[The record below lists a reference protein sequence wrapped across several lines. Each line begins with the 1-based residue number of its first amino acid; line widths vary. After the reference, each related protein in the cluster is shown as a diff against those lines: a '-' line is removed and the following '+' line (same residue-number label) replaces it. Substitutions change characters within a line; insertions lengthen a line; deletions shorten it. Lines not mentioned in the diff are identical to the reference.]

1 MNNAIKGQFLNK
13 ETLTNSNQITKNFN
27 YITIKYYVIVKSKDV
42 FEHIKSNPKDEI
54 LKPDPHASTRGHPG
68 GGPPMVTGGHP
79 MGINPLEPSRDKPFI
94 EPSHH
99 HHEPMSHHVHDR
111 SGTKVK
117 RSPPLGELDS
127 GVASMSLEDPNGP
140 PDFNKYQNLSKTAI
154 NQSNQSKTLQPNA
167 LSATQTQY
175 DYDIEKSQT
184 LPERSKSRPDRKK
197 RYLPRNPSLNDSFER
212 KPFRSQVCLTFIS
225 RVYAVKNSIVR
236 AFTTDS

>member
-1 MNNAIKGQFLNK
+1 MG
-13 ETLTNSNQITKNFN
+13 
-27 YITIKYYVIVKSKDV
+27 
-42 FEHIKSNPKDEI
+42 
-54 LKPDPHASTRGHPG
+54 
-68 GGPPMVTGGHP
+68 TGGHP

-140 PDFNKYQNLSKTAI
+140 PDFNKYQNLSKTAM

-212 KPFRSQVCLTFIS
+212 KPFRSQVCITS
-225 RVYAVKNSIVR
+225 RVYAVKIQCITFISIKNLTYILRRIYVHPHHEIR
-236 AFTTDS
+236 VAHFHMILVPKIGD

>member
-1 MNNAIKGQFLNK
+1 MGA
-13 ETLTNSNQITKNFN
+13 
-27 YITIKYYVIVKSKDV
+27 
-42 FEHIKSNPKDEI
+42 
-54 LKPDPHASTRGHPG
+54 HA
-68 GGPPMVTGGHP
+68 

-167 LSATQTQY
+167 LNAPHTQY

-212 KPFRSQVCLTFIS
+212 KPFRSQVSSVHVVESLHYIYIDRNLTFIL
-225 RVYAVKNSIVR
+225 
-236 AFTTDS
+236 

>member
-1 MNNAIKGQFLNK
+1 MRKQLFRA
-13 ETLTNSNQITKNFN
+13 
-27 YITIKYYVIVKSKDV
+27 Y
-42 FEHIKSNPKDEI
+42 KSNPKDEI
-54 LKPDPHASTRGHPG
+54 LKPDPHASSSSRQQSGHH
-68 GGPPMVTGGHP
+68 GPVGPHPMGAHPMGAHP

-167 LSATQTQY
+167 LNAPHTQY

-212 KPFRSQVCLTFIS
+212 KPFRSQVCTV
-225 RVYAVKNSIVR
+225 RVITSLHLYRPKSYLYFLDGF
-236 AFTTDS
+236 AFTSTTKSRRSIFI

>member
-1 MNNAIKGQFLNK
+1 
-13 ETLTNSNQITKNFN
+13 
-27 YITIKYYVIVKSKDV
+27 
-42 FEHIKSNPKDEI
+42 
-54 LKPDPHASTRGHPG
+54 
-68 GGPPMVTGGHP
+68 MVTGGHP

-212 KPFRSQVCLTFIS
+212 KPFRSQVCVIFIS
-225 RVYAVKNSIVR
+225 RVFAVKNSILR
-236 AFTTDS
+236 AFIPHSRVEQARRADSEYVTDLVISCHFGPLNGFLPLKLAKYSQTRYISGICTSNLFE